1 MKRTNHLFVLLV
13 LLIVPM
19 LISCAWL
26 LGTETAVPPVATEVQ
41 NIPAATSAA
50 TEAPV
55 ATSEATNAPVA
66 TTLSSGDA
74 ATATAFANCYH
85 PEQITASMIGQ
96 SVCVRGVIQN
106 LSQGSAATRY
116 TFSDQPNTFFLYDQV
131 HEVIDP
137 NTGKTLGPGTCV
149 EVHGKIE
156 NISGVPYIN
165 IEDLLVGKTY
175 QGFYFYRDPASCT
188 W

>member
-1 MKRTNHLFVLLV
+1 MKRTNQLFVLLV

-26 LGTETAVPPVATEVQ
+26 LGTETVAPPVATEVQ
-41 NIPAATSAA
+41 NIQAATSA
-50 TEAPV
+50 
-55 ATSEATNAPVA
+55 ATNAPVA
-66 TTLSSGDA
+66 TTLSSSDA

-131 HEVIDP
+131 YEVIDP

-149 EVHGKIE
+149 EVHGTIK

-175 QGFYFYRDPASCT
+175 HGFYFYQDPASCT

>member
-1 MKRTNHLFVLLV
+1 MRRTNQLFVLLV

-26 LGTETAVPPVATEVQ
+26 LGTETVAPPVATQVP
-41 NIPAATSAA
+41 NIPAATSAV
-50 TEAPV
+50 TNAPV
-55 ATSEATNAPVA
+55 AASEATNAPVA
-66 TTLSSGDA
+66 TTLSSSDA

-85 PEQITASMIGQ
+85 AEQITASMIGQ
-96 SVCVRGVIQN
+96 SVCVRGVIKN

-116 TFSDQPNTFFLYDQV
+116 TFSDQPNMFFLYDQV
-131 HEVIDP
+131 YEVIDP

-149 EVHGKIE
+149 EVHGTIK

-175 QGFYFYRDPASCT
+175 HGFYFYQDPASCT

>member
-1 MKRTNHLFVLLV
+1 MKRTKRLFVLLV

-26 LGTETAVPPVATEVQ
+26 LGTETVAPPVATQVQ
-41 NIPAATSAA
+41 NIPAATPA
-50 TEAPV
+50 
-55 ATSEATNAPVA
+55 ATNAPDD
-66 TTLSSGDA
+66 TTLSGGDA

-96 SVCVRGVIQN
+96 SVCVRGVIKKF
-106 LSQGSAATRY
+106 SQDSGATRY
-116 TFSDQPNTFFLYDQV
+116 SFSDQRNTFFLYDQV
-131 HEVIDP
+131 NEVIDP
-137 NTGKTLGPGTCV
+137 NTGSTLGTGTCV
-149 EVHGKIE
+149 EAHGTIKI
-156 NISGVPYIN
+156 ISGVPYIN

-175 QGFYFYRDPASCT
+175 KGFYFYQDPASCT